1 MNVELALEKTET
13 YLQLNK
19 ENIPEDVFIYLSRI
33 CEEDKK
39 YIQMVK
45 SWQTESFSDKKKRM
59 EKDVWKMTNG

>member
-13 YLQLNK
+13 YLEQQK
-19 ENIPEDVFIYLSRI
+19 DHIPEEVYNYIFRI
-33 CEEDKK
+33 CQEDKK

-59 EKDVWKMTNG
+59 EQGWNADTI

>member
-13 YLQLNK
+13 YLQERK
-19 ENIPEDVFIYLSRI
+19 KDIPEDVYNYIFRI
-33 CEEDKK
+33 CQEDKK

-59 EKDVWKMTNG
+59 ESTWKADNI

>member
-1 MNVELALEKTET
+1 MMNVELALEKTQT
-13 YLQLNK
+13 YLQHNK
-19 ENIPEDVFIYLSRI
+19 ENIPEDVYTYLSRM

-59 EKDVWKMTNG
+59 EQGWKADNI